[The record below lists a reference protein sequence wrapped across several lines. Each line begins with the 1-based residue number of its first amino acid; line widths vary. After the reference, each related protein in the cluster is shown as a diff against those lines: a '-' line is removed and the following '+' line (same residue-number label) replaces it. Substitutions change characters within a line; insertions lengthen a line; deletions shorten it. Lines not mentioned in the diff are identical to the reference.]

1 MVGVSLPG
9 FGTSIAS
16 MQVSLTTG
24 LTIMA
29 WGGESFFG
37 VQVSLVG
44 ITHGGGGGSPGQVDF
59 SKNTNSGLVPVLVGF
74 A

>member
-1 MVGVSLPG
+1 MTGVSFPG
-9 FGTSIAS
+9 FGVSIAS

-29 WGGESFFG
+29 WGGENLLG

-44 ITHGGGGGSPGQVDF
+44 ITHGGGTPGTPQLVF
-59 SKNTNSGLVPVLVGF
+59 NSTTASQYLPALVGF

>member
-24 LTIMA
+24 LTVMA
-29 WGGESFFG
+29 WAGESFLG

-44 ITHGGGGGSPGQVDF
+44 ITHGGSVPGQMDF
-59 SKNTNSGLVPVLVGF
+59 SKPANSGLIPVMVGF
-74 A
+74 V